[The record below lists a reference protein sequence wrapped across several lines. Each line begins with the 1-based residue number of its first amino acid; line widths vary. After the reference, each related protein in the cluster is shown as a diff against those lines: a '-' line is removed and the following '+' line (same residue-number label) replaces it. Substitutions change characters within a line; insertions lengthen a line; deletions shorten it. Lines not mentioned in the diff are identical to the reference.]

1 MAAKKIRSSLL
12 TLRIDSRMASSL
24 SREARRR
31 STTRS
36 EVVRSILA
44 SALQKETAVDPIAEE
59 ARRQSLLV
67 RTLRSEQ
74 ETLDFTTAAADVWD
88 WK

>member
-1 MAAKKIRSSLL
+1 MAARKVRSSLL
-12 TLRIDSRMASSL
+12 TLRIDGRMANSL

-44 SALQKETAVDPIAEE
+44 SALQKENAVDPIAEE

-67 RTLRSEQ
+67 QTLRSEK
-74 ETLDFTTAAADVWD
+74 EALDFTAAAADVWD

>member
-1 MAAKKIRSSLL
+1 MAARKVRSSLL
-12 TLRIDSRMASSL
+12 TLRIDGRMANSL

-44 SALQKETAVDPIAEE
+44 SALQEKNALDPIAEE

-67 RTLRSEQ
+67 QRLRSEK
-74 ETLDFTTAAADVWD
+74 ETLDFTAAAADLWD

>member
-1 MAAKKIRSSLL
+1 MAARKVRSSLL
-12 TLRIDSRMASSL
+12 TLRIDSRMAISL
-24 SREARRR
+24 SREARR
-31 STTRS
+31 RS

-44 SALQKETAVDPIAEE
+44 SALQKENAADAIAEE

-67 RTLRSEQ
+67 KTLRSEK
-74 ETLDFTTAAADVWD
+74 ETLDFTAAAADVWD

>member
-1 MAAKKIRSSLL
+1 MAARKVRSSLL
-12 TLRIDSRMASSL
+12 TLRIDSRMANSL

-31 STTRS
+31 RTTRS

-44 SALQKETAVDPIAEE
+44 SALENENAVDPLAEE

-67 RTLRSEQ
+67 RRLRSEK
-74 ETLDFTTAAADVWD
+74 EALDFVAAAADVWD

>member
-1 MAAKKIRSSLL
+1 MAARKVRSSLL
-12 TLRIDSRMASSL
+12 TLRIDSRMANSL

-31 STTRS
+31 RTTRS
-36 EVVRSILA
+36 EVVRSILEG
-44 SALQKETAVDPIAEE
+44 ALQNENVVASIAAE

-67 RTLRSEQ
+67 RTLRSEK
-74 ETLDFTTAAADVWD
+74 ETLDFVAAVADAWD

>member
-1 MAAKKIRSSLL
+1 MAARKVRSSLL
-12 TLRIDSRMASSL
+12 TLRIDSRMATSL

-31 STTRS
+31 RTTRS
-36 EVVRSILA
+36 EVVRSILE
-44 SALQKETAVDPIAEE
+44 SALQNENAADPLAEE

-67 RTLRSEQ
+67 RTLRSEK
-74 ETLDFTTAAADVWD
+74 ETLDFVAAAADVWD

>member
-1 MAAKKIRSSLL
+1 MAARKVRSSLL
-12 TLRIDSRMASSL
+12 TLRIDSRMANSL

-44 SALQKETAVDPIAEE
+44 SALQNENAVDPLAEE
-59 ARRQSLLV
+59 GRRQSLLV
-67 RTLRSEQ
+67 RTLRSEK
-74 ETLDFTTAAADVWD
+74 ETLDFAAAAADVRD

>member
-1 MAAKKIRSSLL
+1 MAARKVRSSLL

-44 SALQKETAVDPIAEE
+44 SALQKESAVDPIAEE

-67 RTLRSEQ
+67 QTLRSEKDA
-74 ETLDFTTAAADVWD
+74 LDFTAAAADLWD

>member
-1 MAAKKIRSSLL
+1 MAAKNVRSSLL
-12 TLRIDSRMASSL
+12 TLRIDSRMANSL

-31 STTRS
+31 RATRS
-36 EVVRSILA
+36 EVVRSILE
-44 SALQKETAVDPIAEE
+44 SALQKEHAADPIAEE

-67 RTLRSEQ
+67 RKHRSEK
-74 ETLDFTTAAADVWD
+74 ETVEFVDAAADLWD